1 MIIISEDY
9 VKEVRVLVEGID
21 VNISYATAKENI
33 SDALNKICL
42 NSNKFGM
49 HSLRPA
55 SATAAVNLGV
65 IYGLVQK
72 HGRWKSERVKK
83 RIRSR
88 GHASYPESN

>member
-21 VNISYATAKENI
+21 VNIGYTTAKENM

-49 HSLRPA
+49 HSL
-55 SATAAVNLGV
+55 
-65 IYGLVQK
+65 
-72 HGRWKSERVKK
+72 
-83 RIRSR
+83 IRS
-88 GHASYPESN
+88 NL